1 MVTRPQRAGSACSRT
16 HLQESIR
23 MNRGAQTSSSSD
35 TFTGCCGHADR
46 TVMAASTAALGARLP
61 RKTLRRSGSIAFTG
75 ILLASLALGPAY
87 AGTVS
92 KAEASLF
99 QVQLRLAQSG
109 DPSGEFYVGEMYQQ
123 GLGTPRNLEQAH
135 KWYERS
141 ARKGNLEAKEKLA
154 NWSKLLQAVEQAKLQ
169 KQAAARAAILAK
181 RQAVARAAAMAKEQ
195 AAARARAKEIAQAEA
210 LARERAAAQRARQR
224 AADEA
229 AARRLQRERAAALR
243 ARLLAQEKTR
253 AAAEARQR
261 AAAIAIAKTR
271 RPVVAKLPDRESR
284 VAESAPPRKVKHHA
298 LQFSPDPCK
307 GPAAKFLSTCQ

>member
-1 MVTRPQRAGSACSRT
+1 
-16 HLQESIR
+16 
-23 MNRGAQTSSSSD
+23 
-35 TFTGCCGHADR
+35 
-46 TVMAASTAALGARLP
+46 MAAGTAAASSLLP

-75 ILLASLALGPAY
+75 ILLASLALGPAH

-123 GLGTPRNLEQAH
+123 GLGTPRNLEKAH

-181 RQAVARAAAMAKEQ
+181 RQAAARAAAMAKEQ
-195 AAARARAKEIAQAEA
+195 AAARAEEIAQAEA
-210 LARERAAAQRARQR
+210 LARKRAAAQRARQR
-224 AADEA
+224 AEAEA

-243 ARLLAQEKTR
+243 ARQLAQER
-253 AAAEARQR
+253 ARAEARQR
-261 AAAIAIAKTR
+261 AAAIAIAKTH
-271 RPVVAKLPDRESR
+271 RPAPAKLQDREPR